1 VLRLLVFVSTVVFV
15 DTVFYSALTPLLP
28 RYSAVL
34 GLSKSEAGV
43 LAAGYAAGTLC
54 GALPAG
60 LLAARVGVRPTVLT
74 GLALMAVAS
83 VVFAFGRS
91 IVVLDVARFLQGVG
105 GAASWAGALA
115 WLIGAAPAD
124 RRGELLGTAL
134 AAGIAGALLGP
145 ALGAI
150 ADLLGPRPVFAS
162 VGVVGAVMMFWA
174 LRMTPV
180 AAEPARAGA
189 LGAGLGDPVMYA
201 GMWLVALPGLLFGT
215 IGVLVPLR
223 MAELGA
229 GSAMIAVVFL
239 VSAGF
244 EAIVSP
250 LSGRAADRR
259 GRLSPALLGVSL
271 AVVPV
276 ALMSATHTV
285 WGLAGLV
292 LLISPAVGILWA
304 PALALLSDVAE
315 SHGVAQG
322 LAFSLVNLAWAAGQT
337 LGSAGSARLAQTAG
351 DAAPFLLLASLCS
364 ASGLALAVLRR
375 RTRHRAG
382 LAPAR
387 SRARSPHGW
396 SRGP

>member
-1 VLRLLVFVSTVVFV
+1 MLRLLVFVATVVFV

-28 RYSAVL
+28 RYSAEL

-43 LAAGYAAGTLC
+43 LAASYAAGTLC

-83 VVFAFGRS
+83 LVFAFGRS
-91 IVVLDVARFLQGVG
+91 ILVLDVARFLQGVG

-134 AAGIAGALLGP
+134 AAGIGGALLGP
-145 ALGAI
+145 ALGAV

-162 VGVVGAVMMFWA
+162 VALIGAGMMTWA
-174 LRMTPV
+174 MRMTPV
-180 AAEPARAGA
+180 APEPPRAGA
-189 LGAGLGDPVMYA
+189 LVTGMRDPVMYA
-201 GMWLVALPGLLFGT
+201 GMWLVALPGLIFGT

-223 MAELGA
+223 MAELSA
-229 GSAMIAVVFL
+229 GSALIAVVFL
-239 VSAGF
+239 VGAGL

-259 GRLSPALLGVSL
+259 GRLGPALAGVCL

-276 ALMSATHTV
+276 ALLSATHTV
-285 WGLAGLV
+285 WGLAALV
-292 LLISPAVGILWA
+292 LLVSPAVGILWA

-315 SHGVAQG
+315 SHGIAQG

-351 DAAPFLLLASLCS
+351 DAAPFLLLATLCS
-364 ASGLALAVLRR
+364 ASGLAIALLRR
-375 RTRHRAG
+375 RTRVI
-382 LAPAR
+382 AP
-387 SRARSPHGW
+387 G
-396 SRGP
+396 

>member
-1 VLRLLVFVSTVVFV
+1 MLRLLVFVATVVFV

-28 RYSAVL
+28 RYSAEL

-43 LAAGYAAGTLC
+43 LAASYAAGTLC

-83 VVFAFGRS
+83 VAFAFGGS
-91 IVVLDVARFLQGVG
+91 ILVLDVARFLQGVG

-115 WLIGAAPAD
+115 WLIGAAPPD

-134 AAGIAGALLGP
+134 AAGIGGALLGP
-145 ALGAI
+145 ALGAV
-150 ADLLGPRPVFAS
+150 ADLLGPQPVFAS
-162 VGVVGAVMMFWA
+162 VGLIGAGMMAWA
-174 LRMTPV
+174 MRMTPV
-180 AAEPARAGA
+180 APEPTRSGA
-189 LGAGLGDPVMYA
+189 LGAGMRDPVMYA
-201 GMWLVALPGLLFGT
+201 GMWLVALPGLIFGT

-223 MAELGA
+223 MAELSA
-229 GSAMIAVVFL
+229 GSALIAVVFL
-239 VSAGF
+239 VAAGF

-250 LSGRAADRR
+250 LSGRVADRR
-259 GRLSPALLGVSL
+259 GRLGPALAGVCL

-276 ALMSATHTV
+276 ALLSATHTV
-285 WGLAGLV
+285 GALAALV
-292 LLISPAVGILWA
+292 LVVSPAVGILWA
-304 PALALLSDVAE
+304 PALALLSDVAD
-315 SHGVAQG
+315 SHGIAQG

-364 ASGLALAVLRR
+364 ATGLALALLRR
-375 RTRHRAG
+375 RTRVI
-382 LAPAR
+382 AP
-387 SRARSPHGW
+387 G
-396 SRGP
+396 